1 MRDPARVRV
10 AGPLERF
17 AEGFATELSR
27 QGYTANSA
35 ALQLGLMAHASRWLA
50 AQGRDAALD
59 AAAVDAFL
67 AARRVAGY
75 ASLVTGRAMAPLLGF
90 LRGVGAAPAA
100 VAPVAGTPAE
110 VLLER
115 YRRYLLVERG
125 LAAGTD
131 VCRFRPAER
140 WLMCVCQPGSFAP
153 SSPTQRRRSWALDA
167 TGCTSVAGLS

>member
-50 AQGRDAALD
+50 AQERDAAALD
-59 AAAVDAFL
+59 GDAVDAFL

-75 ASLVTGRAMAPLLGF
+75 ASFVTRRAMAPLLGF
-90 LRGVGAAPAA
+90 LRGVGAAAVAA
-100 VAPVAGTPAE
+100 VARTPAE

-115 YRRYLLVERG
+115 YRRYLWSSGPWRRG
-125 LAAGTD
+125 RPVTTWMRYGRSSTAA
-131 VCRFRPAER
+131 
-140 WLMCVCQPGSFAP
+140 
-153 SSPTQRRRSWALDA
+153 RRRVAL
-167 TGCTSVAGLS
+167 GSSG